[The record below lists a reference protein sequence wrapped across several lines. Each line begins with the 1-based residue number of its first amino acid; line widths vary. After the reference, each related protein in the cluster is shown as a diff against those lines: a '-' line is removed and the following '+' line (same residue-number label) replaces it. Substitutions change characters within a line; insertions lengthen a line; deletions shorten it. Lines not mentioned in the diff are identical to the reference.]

1 MAEVIGTFGEVF
13 ISYYK
18 DFISFFPVPIGNF
31 IDFILLVLLVF
42 FYVLF
47 IWKVHEFI
55 SKKNIL
61 ELNLHKYNTSEN
73 SASTKFLAV
82 GFYFLEYIIILPF
95 LIFFWFVVF
104 TLLLML
110 LSSGQEVSQ
119 ILVIS
124 AVVVAV
130 IRMTAYYNETLSKE
144 IAKIFPFTLLAV
156 FALELSTFIQ
166 SEYIQTIIMRLTQ
179 IPSFFSQVFSY
190 LIFILLLEMTLRF
203 FEFIFSFFDID
214 EFEEEEKEN
223 KKR

>member
-1 MAEVIGTFGEVF
+1 M
-13 ISYYK
+13 
-18 DFISFFPVPIGNF
+18 
-31 IDFILLVLLVF
+31 LVF

-214 EFEEEEKEN
+214 EF
-223 KKR
+223 